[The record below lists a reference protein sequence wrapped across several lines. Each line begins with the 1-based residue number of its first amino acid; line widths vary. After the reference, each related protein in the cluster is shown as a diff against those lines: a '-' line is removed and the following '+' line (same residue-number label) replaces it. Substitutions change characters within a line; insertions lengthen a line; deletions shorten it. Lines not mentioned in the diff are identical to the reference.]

1 MAKITIGDYSIVI
14 SREGVKV
21 GCTFVPRKTLEQILA
36 AIKKAKLMPKLRV
49 GTKVKVIG
57 NISDSSCV
65 LGRTGRVVIPNDDGQ
80 VLVRFIG
87 WTGGH
92 SGADNDQSVDKWY
105 VDPATLQVV
114 K

>member
-1 MAKITIGDYSIVI
+1 MAKIAIGDYSIAI

-36 AIKKAKLMPKLRV
+36 AIKKAKPTLGPLRE
-49 GTKVKVIG
+49 GTRVKVVRVVE
-57 NISDSSCV
+57 DSACV
-65 LGRTGRVVIPNDDGQ
+65 LNRTGRVAHPRLSGENQ
-80 VLVRFIG
+80 VLVHFPS

-92 SGADNDQSVDKWY
+92 GEGMHRWY
-105 VDPATLQVV
+105 VNPEALKVIR

>member
-1 MAKITIGDYSIVI
+1 MAKIAIGDYSIAI

-36 AIKKAKLMPKLRV
+36 AIKKAKPTPRPLRE
-49 GTKVKVIG
+49 GTRVKVVRVVE
-57 NISDSSCV
+57 DSACV
-65 LGRTGRVVIPNDDGQ
+65 LNRTGYVVCPQLESNQ
-80 VLVRFIG
+80 SLVHSPS

-92 SGADNDQSVDKWY
+92 SEGMHRWY
-105 VDPATLQVV
+105 VDPEALKVIR